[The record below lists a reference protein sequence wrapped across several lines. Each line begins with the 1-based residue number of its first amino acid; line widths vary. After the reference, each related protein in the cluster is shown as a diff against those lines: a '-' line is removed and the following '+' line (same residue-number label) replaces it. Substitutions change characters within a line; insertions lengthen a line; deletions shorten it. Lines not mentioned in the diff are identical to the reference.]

1 VQHNENELNC
11 SMVEFIMKEEPQMNI
26 ILTILSALGSFIVT
40 NVDDIFVLMLLFSQ
54 ARAQAQSSNGGVA
67 NMESNGNSI
76 YPRDIV
82 IGQYL
87 GFALLVLI
95 SLLAT
100 FGVTLIPDQW
110 VGLLGLIPIYLGVK
124 LFIKGEDEDEGNIL
138 SSLNKFNKFY
148 LSVAFI
154 TFANGGDNIGIYV
167 PFFSTLDNNQLIIT
181 VVTFFIMVAVWCFIG
196 YRLARFRYVSETL
209 EKYGR
214 WIIPIVFI
222 GLGIYIMVENE
233 TFRAILSLVN

>member
-1 VQHNENELNC
+1 
-11 SMVEFIMKEEPQMNI
+11 MNL

-40 NVDDIFVLMLLFSQ
+40 NIDDIFVLMLLFSQ
-54 ARAQAQSSNGGVA
+54 ASSQAKASNGRTVK
-67 NMESNGNSI
+67 GNRI
-76 YPRDIV
+76 YPKDIV

-124 LFIKGEDEDEGNIL
+124 LFIKGEDEDEGAIL

-167 PFFSTLDNNQLIIT
+167 PFFSTLNNNQLVIT
-181 VVTFFIMVAVWCFIG
+181 VVTFFIMVAVWCLIG

-214 WIIPIVFI
+214 WVIPIVFI
-222 GLGIYIMVENE
+222 GLGFYIMAENNI
-233 TFRAILSLVN
+233 FPNLWSDFVNLNS

>member
-1 VQHNENELNC
+1 
-11 SMVEFIMKEEPQMNI
+11 MNL
-26 ILTILSALGSFIVT
+26 ILTILSALVSFIVT
-40 NVDDIFVLMLLFSQ
+40 NIDDIFVLMLLFSQ
-54 ARAQAQSSNGGVA
+54 ASSQAKASNGRTVK
-67 NMESNGNSI
+67 GNRI
-76 YPRDIV
+76 YPKDIV

-124 LFIKGEDEDEGNIL
+124 LFIKGEDEDEGAIL

-154 TFANGGDNIGIYV
+154 TFANGGDNIGIYI
-167 PFFSTLDNNQLIIT
+167 PFFSTLNNNQLVIT
-181 VVTFFIMVAVWCFIG
+181 VVTFFIMVAVWCLIG

-214 WIIPIVFI
+214 WLIPIVFI
-222 GLGIYIMVENE
+222 GLGFYIMAENNI
-233 TFRAILSLVN
+233 FSNLWSDFVNLNS

>member
-1 VQHNENELNC
+1 
-11 SMVEFIMKEEPQMNI
+11 MNL

-40 NVDDIFVLMLLFSQ
+40 NIDDIFVLMLLFSQ
-54 ARAQAQSSNGGVA
+54 ASSQAKASNGRTVK
-67 NMESNGNSI
+67 GNRI
-76 YPRDIV
+76 YPKDIV

-124 LFIKGEDEDEGNIL
+124 LFIKGEDEDEGAIL

-148 LSVAFI
+148 LRI
-154 TFANGGDNIGIYV
+154 
-167 PFFSTLDNNQLIIT
+167 
-181 VVTFFIMVAVWCFIG
+181 WCKQCE
-196 YRLARFRYVSETL
+196 R
-209 EKYGR
+209 
-214 WIIPIVFI
+214 
-222 GLGIYIMVENE
+222 
-233 TFRAILSLVN
+233 

>member
-1 VQHNENELNC
+1 MPKKPVHNLDISANL
-11 SMVEFIMKEEPQMNI
+11 

-40 NVDDIFVLMLLFSQ
+40 NIDDIFVLMLLFSQ
-54 ARAQAQSSNGGVA
+54 ASSQAKASNGRTVK
-67 NMESNGNSI
+67 GNRI
-76 YPRDIV
+76 YPKDIV

-124 LFIKGEDEDEGNIL
+124 LFIKGEDEDEGAIL

-167 PFFSTLDNNQLIIT
+167 PFFSTLNNNQLVIT
-181 VVTFFIMVAVWCFIG
+181 VVTFFIMVAVWCLIG
-196 YRLARFRYVSETL
+196 YRLARVRYVSETL

-214 WIIPIVFI
+214 WVIPIVFI
-222 GLGIYIMVENE
+222 GLGFYIMAENGSVAK
-233 TFRAILSLVN
+233 F

>member
-1 VQHNENELNC
+1 
-11 SMVEFIMKEEPQMNI
+11 MNL

-40 NVDDIFVLMLLFSQ
+40 NIDDIFVLMLLFSQ
-54 ARAQAQSSNGGVA
+54 ASSQAKASNGRTVK
-67 NMESNGNSI
+67 GNRI
-76 YPRDIV
+76 YPKDIV

-124 LFIKGEDEDEGNIL
+124 LFIKGEDEDEGAIL

-148 LSVAFI
+148 LS
-154 TFANGGDNIGIYV
+154 GIYI
-167 PFFSTLDNNQLIIT
+167 PFFSTLNNNQLVIT
-181 VVTFFIMVAVWCFIG
+181 VVTFFIMVAVWCLIG

-214 WIIPIVFI
+214 WVIPIVFI
-222 GLGIYIMVENE
+222 GLGFYIMAENNI
-233 TFRAILSLVN
+233 FSNLWSDFVNLNS

>member
-1 VQHNENELNC
+1 
-11 SMVEFIMKEEPQMNI
+11 MNL

-40 NVDDIFVLMLLFSQ
+40 NIDDIFVLMLLFSQ
-54 ARAQAQSSNGGVA
+54 ASSQAKASNGRTVK
-67 NMESNGNSI
+67 GNRI
-76 YPRDIV
+76 YPKDIV

-124 LFIKGEDEDEGNIL
+124 LFIKGEDEGAIL

-167 PFFSTLDNNQLIIT
+167 PFFSTLNNNQLVIT
-181 VVTFFIMVAVWCFIG
+181 VVTFFIMVAVWCLIG

-214 WIIPIVFI
+214 WVIPIVFI
-222 GLGIYIMVENE
+222 GLGFYIMAENNI
-233 TFRAILSLVN
+233 FSNLWSDFVNLNS

>member
-1 VQHNENELNC
+1 MSLL
-11 SMVEFIMKEEPQMNI
+11 
-26 ILTILSALGSFIVT
+26 LTILYALGSFIVT
-40 NVDDIFVLMLLFSQ
+40 NIDDIFVLMLLFSQ
-54 ARAQAQSSNGGVA
+54 ASSQAKASNGQTV
-67 NMESNGNSI
+67 NMHPNGNRI

-87 GFALLVLI
+87 GFAFLVLI

-100 FGVTLIPDQW
+100 FGVTLIPEQW
-110 VGLLGLIPIYLGVK
+110 VGILGLIPIYLGVK
-124 LFIKGEDEDEGNIL
+124 LFIKGEDEDEGAIL

-167 PFFSTLDNNQLIIT
+167 PFFSTLNNNQLVIT
-181 VVTFFIMVAVWCFIG
+181 VVTFFIMVAVWCLIG
-196 YRLARFRYVSETL
+196 YRLAKFRYVSETL

-214 WIIPIVFI
+214 WVIPIVFI
-222 GLGIYIMVENE
+222 GLGIYIMLENN
-233 TFRAILSLVN
+233 TFSNLWSLFR

>member
-1 VQHNENELNC
+1 
-11 SMVEFIMKEEPQMNI
+11 MNL

-40 NVDDIFVLMLLFSQ
+40 NIDDIFVLMLLFSQ
-54 ARAQAQSSNGGVA
+54 ASSQAKASNGRTVK
-67 NMESNGNSI
+67 GNRI
-76 YPRDIV
+76 YPKDIV

-124 LFIKGEDEDEGNIL
+124 MFIKGEDEEEGAIL

-167 PFFSTLDNNQLIIT
+167 PFFSTLNNNQLVIT
-181 VVTFFIMVAVWCFIG
+181 VVTFFIMVAVWCLIG

-214 WIIPIVFI
+214 WVIPIVFI
-222 GLGIYIMVENE
+222 GLGFYIMAENNI
-233 TFRAILSLVN
+233 FS

>member
-1 VQHNENELNC
+1 
-11 SMVEFIMKEEPQMNI
+11 MNL

-40 NVDDIFVLMLLFSQ
+40 NIDDIFVLMLLFSQ
-54 ARAQAQSSNGGVA
+54 ASSQAKASNGRTVK
-67 NMESNGNSI
+67 GNRI
-76 YPRDIV
+76 YPKDIV

-124 LFIKGEDEDEGNIL
+124 MFIKGEDEEEGAIL

-167 PFFSTLDNNQLIIT
+167 PFFSTLNNNQLVIT
-181 VVTFFIMVAVWCFIG
+181 VVTFFIMVAVWCLIG

-214 WIIPIVFI
+214 WVIPIVFI
-222 GLGIYIMVENE
+222 GLGFYIMAENNI
-233 TFRAILSLVN
+233 FSVLLQSFK

>member
-1 VQHNENELNC
+1 
-11 SMVEFIMKEEPQMNI
+11 MNL

-40 NVDDIFVLMLLFSQ
+40 NIDDIFVLMLLFSQ
-54 ARAQAQSSNGGVA
+54 ASSQAKASNGRTVK
-67 NMESNGNSI
+67 GNRI
-76 YPRDIV
+76 YPKDIV

-124 LFIKGEDEDEGNIL
+124 LFIKGEDEDEGAIL

-167 PFFSTLDNNQLIIT
+167 PFFSTLNNNQLVIT
-181 VVTFFIMVAVWCFIG
+181 VVTFFIMVAVWCLIG

-214 WIIPIVFI
+214 WVIPIVFI
-222 GLGIYIMVENE
+222 GLGFYIMAENGSVAK
-233 TFRAILSLVN
+233 F

>member
-1 VQHNENELNC
+1 
-11 SMVEFIMKEEPQMNI
+11 MNL

-40 NVDDIFVLMLLFSQ
+40 NIDDIFVLMLLFSQ
-54 ARAQAQSSNGGVA
+54 ASSQAKASNGRTVK
-67 NMESNGNSI
+67 GNRI
-76 YPRDIV
+76 YPKDIV

-124 LFIKGEDEDEGNIL
+124 LFIKGEDEDEGAIF

-167 PFFSTLDNNQLIIT
+167 PFFSTLNNNQLVIT
-181 VVTFFIMVAVWCFIG
+181 VVTFFIMVAVWCLIG

-214 WIIPIVFI
+214 WVIPIVFI
-222 GLGIYIMVENE
+222 GLGFYIMAENNI
-233 TFRAILSLVN
+233 FSNLWSDFVNLNS

>member
-1 VQHNENELNC
+1 
-11 SMVEFIMKEEPQMNI
+11 MNL

-40 NVDDIFVLMLLFSQ
+40 NIDDIFVLMLLFSQ
-54 ARAQAQSSNGGVA
+54 ASSQAKASNGRTVK
-67 NMESNGNSI
+67 GNRI
-76 YPRDIV
+76 YPKDIV

-124 LFIKGEDEDEGNIL
+124 LFIKGEDEDQGAIL

-154 TFANGGDNIGIYV
+154 TFANGGDNIGIYI
-167 PFFSTLDNNQLIIT
+167 PFFSTLNNNQLVIT
-181 VVTFFIMVAVWCFIG
+181 VVTFFIMVAVWCLIG

-214 WIIPIVFI
+214 WLIPIVFI
-222 GLGIYIMVENE
+222 GLGFYIMAENNI
-233 TFRAILSLVN
+233 FSNLWSDFVNLNS

>member
-1 VQHNENELNC
+1 
-11 SMVEFIMKEEPQMNI
+11 MNL
-26 ILTILSALGSFIVT
+26 ILTVLSALGSFIVT

-54 ARAQAQSSNGGVA
+54 ARTHANVSNGQTV
-67 NMESNGNSI
+67 NMQSKGNRI
-76 YPRDIV
+76 YPRDII

-87 GFALLVLI
+87 GFALLVVI

-100 FGVTLIPDQW
+100 FGVTLIPEQW

-124 LFIKGEDEDEGNIL
+124 LFIKGEDEDEGEIL

-167 PFFSTLDNNQLIIT
+167 PFFSTLTMNQLAVT
-181 VVTFFIMVAVWCFIG
+181 VITFFIMVAIWCFIG
-196 YRLARFRYVSETL
+196 YRLAAFRHVSETL

-233 TFRAILSLVN
+233 TFSALMNLIIEK

>member
-1 VQHNENELNC
+1 
-11 SMVEFIMKEEPQMNI
+11 MNL
-26 ILTILSALGSFIVT
+26 ILTILSALVSFIVT
-40 NVDDIFVLMLLFSQ
+40 NIDDIFVLMLLFSQ
-54 ARAQAQSSNGGVA
+54 ASSQAKASNGRTVK
-67 NMESNGNSI
+67 GNRI
-76 YPRDIV
+76 YPKDIV

-124 LFIKGEDEDEGNIL
+124 LFIKGEDEDEGAIL
-138 SSLNKFNKFY
+138 SSLNKFNKFH

-167 PFFSTLDNNQLIIT
+167 PFFSTLNNNQLVIT
-181 VVTFFIMVAVWCFIG
+181 VVTFFIMVAVWCLIG
-196 YRLARFRYVSETL
+196 YRLARVRYVSETL

-214 WIIPIVFI
+214 WVIPIVFI
-222 GLGIYIMVENE
+222 GLGFYIMAENG
-233 TFRAILSLVN
+233 TIQTLLNFI

>member
-1 VQHNENELNC
+1 
-11 SMVEFIMKEEPQMNI
+11 MNL

-40 NVDDIFVLMLLFSQ
+40 NIDDIFVLMLLFSQ
-54 ARAQAQSSNGGVA
+54 ASSQAKASNGRTVK
-67 NMESNGNSI
+67 GNRI
-76 YPRDIV
+76 YPKDIV

-95 SLLAT
+95 GLLAT

-124 LFIKGEDEDEGNIL
+124 LFIKGEDEDEGSIL

-167 PFFSTLDNNQLIIT
+167 PFFSTLNNNQLVIT
-181 VVTFFIMVAVWCFIG
+181 VVTFFIMVAVWCLIG

-214 WIIPIVFI
+214 WVIPIVFI
-222 GLGIYIMVENE
+222 GLGFYIMAENNI
-233 TFRAILSLVN
+233 FSNLWSDFVNLNS

>member
-1 VQHNENELNC
+1 
-11 SMVEFIMKEEPQMNI
+11 MNL

-40 NVDDIFVLMLLFSQ
+40 NIDDIFVLMLLFSQ
-54 ARAQAQSSNGGVA
+54 ASSQAKASNGRTVK
-67 NMESNGNSI
+67 GNRI
-76 YPRDIV
+76 YPKDIV

-124 LFIKGEDEDEGNIL
+124 MFIKGEDEEEGAIL

-154 TFANGGDNIGIYV
+154 TFANGGNNIGIYV
-167 PFFSTLDNNQLIIT
+167 PFFSTLNNNQLVIT
-181 VVTFFIMVAVWCFIG
+181 VVTFFIMVAVWCLIG

-214 WIIPIVFI
+214 WVIPIVFI
-222 GLGIYIMVENE
+222 GLGFYIMAENNI
-233 TFRAILSLVN
+233 FSVLLQSFK

>member
-1 VQHNENELNC
+1 
-11 SMVEFIMKEEPQMNI
+11 MNL

-40 NVDDIFVLMLLFSQ
+40 NIDDIFVLMLLFSQ
-54 ARAQAQSSNGGVA
+54 ASSQAKASNGRTVK
-67 NMESNGNSI
+67 GNRI
-76 YPRDIV
+76 YPKDIV
-82 IGQYL
+82 FGQYL

-124 LFIKGEDEDEGNIL
+124 LFIKGEDEDEGAIL

-167 PFFSTLDNNQLIIT
+167 PFFSTLNNNQLVIT
-181 VVTFFIMVAVWCFIG
+181 VVTFFIMVAVWCLIG
-196 YRLARFRYVSETL
+196 YRLARVRYVSETL

-214 WIIPIVFI
+214 WVIPIVFI
-222 GLGIYIMVENE
+222 GLGFYIMAENGSVAK
-233 TFRAILSLVN
+233 F

>member
-1 VQHNENELNC
+1 
-11 SMVEFIMKEEPQMNI
+11 MNL

-40 NVDDIFVLMLLFSQ
+40 NIDDIFVLMLLFSQ
-54 ARAQAQSSNGGVA
+54 ASSQAKASNGRTVK
-67 NMESNGNSI
+67 GNRI
-76 YPRDIV
+76 YPKDIV

-124 LFIKGEDEDEGNIL
+124 LFIKGEDEDGGAIL

-167 PFFSTLDNNQLIIT
+167 PFFSTLNNNQLVIT
-181 VVTFFIMVAVWCFIG
+181 VVTFFIMVAVWCLIG

-214 WIIPIVFI
+214 WVIPIVFI
-222 GLGIYIMVENE
+222 GLGFYIMAENNI
-233 TFRAILSLVN
+233 FSNLWSDFVNLNS

>member
-1 VQHNENELNC
+1 
-11 SMVEFIMKEEPQMNI
+11 MNL
-26 ILTILSALGSFIVT
+26 ILTILSALVSFIVT
-40 NVDDIFVLMLLFSQ
+40 NIDDIFVLMLLFSQ
-54 ARAQAQSSNGGVA
+54 ASSQAKASNGRTVK
-67 NMESNGNSI
+67 GNRI
-76 YPRDIV
+76 YPKDIV

-124 LFIKGEDEDEGNIL
+124 LFIKGEDEDEGAIL

-167 PFFSTLDNNQLIIT
+167 PFFSTLNNNQLVIT
-181 VVTFFIMVAVWCFIG
+181 VVTFFIMVAVWCLIG
-196 YRLARFRYVSETL
+196 YRLARVRYVSETL
-209 EKYGR
+209 EKYDR
-214 WIIPIVFI
+214 WVIPIVFI
-222 GLGIYIMVENE
+222 GLGFYIMAKNG
-233 TFRAILSLVN
+233 TIQTLLNFI

>member
-1 VQHNENELNC
+1 
-11 SMVEFIMKEEPQMNI
+11 MNL
-26 ILTILSALGSFIVT
+26 ILTILSAIGSFIIT
-40 NVDDIFVLMLLFSQ
+40 NIDDIFVLMLLFSQ
-54 ARAQAQSSNGGVA
+54 ASSQTKTSNDQTVNMQAK
-67 NMESNGNSI
+67 GNRINSK
-76 YPRDIV
+76 DIV

-100 FGVTLIPDQW
+100 FGVTLIPNQW

-124 LFIKGEDEDEGNIL
+124 LFVKGEDEDEGAIL
-138 SSLNKFNKFY
+138 SNLKKFNKFY

-167 PFFSTLDNNQLIIT
+167 PFFSTLSNNQLIIT
-181 VVTFFIMVAVWCFIG
+181 VMTFFLMVAVWCLIG
-196 YRLARFRYVSETL
+196 YRLARFKYVSETL

-222 GLGIYIMVENE
+222 GLGLYIMAENNI
-233 TFRAILSLVN
+233 FSNLGSLFG

>member
-1 VQHNENELNC
+1 MSL
-11 SMVEFIMKEEPQMNI
+11 
-26 ILTILSALGSFIVT
+26 ILTILYALGSFIVT
-40 NVDDIFVLMLLFSQ
+40 NIDDIFILMLLFSQ
-54 ARAQAQSSNGGVA
+54 ARSQAKASNGSTV
-67 NMESNGNSI
+67 NTLPMGNRI

-87 GFALLVLI
+87 GFTLLVLI

-100 FGVTLIPDQW
+100 VGVTLIPEEW

-124 LFIKGEDEDEGNIL
+124 LFIKGEEEDEGAIL

-167 PFFSTLDNNQLIIT
+167 PFFSTLNNNQLVIT
-181 VVTFFIMVAVWCFIG
+181 VVTFFIMVAVWCLIG

-214 WIIPIVFI
+214 WVIPIVFI
-222 GLGIYIMVENE
+222 GLGIYIMLEND
-233 TFRAILSLVN
+233 TFSNLLSLIR

>member
-1 VQHNENELNC
+1 
-11 SMVEFIMKEEPQMNI
+11 MNL

-40 NVDDIFVLMLLFSQ
+40 NIDDIFVLMLLFSQ
-54 ARAQAQSSNGGVA
+54 ASSQAKASNGRTVK
-67 NMESNGNSI
+67 GNRI
-76 YPRDIV
+76 YPKDIV

-124 LFIKGEDEDEGNIL
+124 LFIKGEDEDEGAIL

-148 LSVAFI
+148 LSAAFI

-167 PFFSTLDNNQLIIT
+167 PFFSTLNNNQLVIT
-181 VVTFFIMVAVWCFIG
+181 VVTFFIMVAVWCLIG

-214 WIIPIVFI
+214 WVIPIVFI
-222 GLGIYIMVENE
+222 GLGFYIMAENNI
-233 TFRAILSLVN
+233 FSNLWSDFVNLNS

>member
-1 VQHNENELNC
+1 
-11 SMVEFIMKEEPQMNI
+11 MNLI
-26 ILTILSALGSFIVT
+26 STILSALGSFIVT
-40 NVDDIFVLMLLFSQ
+40 NIDDIFVLMLLFSQ
-54 ARAQAQSSNGGVA
+54 ASSQAKASNGRTVK
-67 NMESNGNSI
+67 GNRI
-76 YPRDIV
+76 YPKDIV

-124 LFIKGEDEDEGNIL
+124 LFIKGEDEDEGAIL

-167 PFFSTLDNNQLIIT
+167 PFFSTLNNNQLVIT
-181 VVTFFIMVAVWCFIG
+181 VVTFFIMVAVWCLIG

-214 WIIPIVFI
+214 WVIPIVFI
-222 GLGIYIMVENE
+222 GLGFYIMAENNI
-233 TFRAILSLVN
+233 FSNLWSDFVNLNS